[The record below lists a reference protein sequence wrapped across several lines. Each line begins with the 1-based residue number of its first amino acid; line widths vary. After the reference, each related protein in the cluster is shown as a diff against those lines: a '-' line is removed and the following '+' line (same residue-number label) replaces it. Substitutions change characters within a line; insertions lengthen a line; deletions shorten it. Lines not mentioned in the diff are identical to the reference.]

1 MKKIPSKF
9 SLLGLDIKVQQL
21 PYDALQKKNREL
33 AANAGRNA
41 DDTVN
46 VLGLCDHGS
55 GTLYIIAKDLKRWSE
70 EFRLS
75 VFHHEL
81 AHGLL
86 YMAGRGDLSSDE
98 ALVDVLGNLILQADK
113 TAVYE

>member
-21 PYDALQKKNREL
+21 PYDALQKKHRDL
-33 AANAGRNA
+33 ASNAGRNT
-41 DDTVN
+41 DDIGN
-46 VLGLCDHGS
+46 VLGLYDYS
-55 GTLYIIAKDLKRWSE
+55 TSALYIVAKDLKRWSE
-70 EFRLS
+70 DFRLS

-98 ALVDVLGNLILQADK
+98 TLVDVLGNLILQADK